1 MNKFTRYIAL
11 MGCVMAVSGYA
22 FASEAVLRLE
32 FSGVTP
38 EANQVSLQPAGF
50 GQYPMAKTEFGAI
63 PTDNAFPGAT
73 DGRGVLVEAAPGT
86 GVMIFG
92 PVIPTSQL
100 VLARCAVRT
109 SGPNAQV
116 TIATIDMGSNVFVSQ
131 NRPENGGYFANQ
143 YRRIA
148 TLTMPRPGGLQPL
161 IQVFNPS
168 STDHV
173 TAYLDNFE
181 FIQLTEGQ
189 FYNVDF
195 LDGDENDPS
204 VICLPSEE
212 PSPTPTPDSAP
223 TGTPVP
229 TVPPAEPTPT
239 STEVPTPT
247 WTPTPVSLPSGI
259 AAGLR
264 LTACDPEKPV
274 SLNAG
279 NQVFLPVRIDLI
291 DAAGRIVNPGTE
303 EGDREKEV
311 TVTVTG
317 SARIS
322 PGGSTTTVMVN
333 RPEGKTV
340 LIWDT
345 AAEEVTVTAT
355 SSGLT
360 AAVPV
365 KVRFVPAGGISGMI
379 QAWNGVMYTIPMLVS
394 VSAHVYQS
402 GTNQSVEDVHFN
414 MEMDGRYTITGLPA
428 GVYDVQFE
436 PSEPMSIP
444 GLPEDIEIP
453 GFSTIPLQTV
463 CVQGITVAAGQTTP
477 GVNVDLGPRSGG
489 ANVHG
494 TISRTDGTP
503 VEMATV
509 FLIPDSGAAIGCEK
523 KEWIA
528 TVMNMEQSPDFV
540 PLYRFKDIPA
550 GRYRV
555 YCVAYQADSQA
566 TNGDGEYVTLIAG
579 QDTELNIMVKPVVPI
594 TPESPLGYKRESQPV
609 RFQWSVPAGT
619 PPMMYTVSVID
630 SCNNLLWSENILN
643 QTYVFYTGP
652 GLSNQEMYS
661 WSVIG
666 WTQDG
671 STTGSMVGVETTAEP
686 VFMVK

>member
-1 MNKFTRYIAL
+1 MKRVLVFSWF
-11 MGCVMAVSGYA
+11 C
-22 FASEAVLRLE
+22 FAASVGFAAENVLRLE
-32 FSGVTP
+32 FSGDTL
-38 EANQVSLQPAGF
+38 EANQVTLQPAGF
-50 GQYPMAKTEFGAI
+50 GQYPWAKTAFEAI

-73 DGRGVLVEAAPGT
+73 DGRGVLVYAAPGT

-92 PVIPTSQL
+92 PVIQTTQL
-100 VLARCAVRT
+100 VLARCAVRS

-148 TLTMPRPGGLQPL
+148 TLSMPRPTGLQPL
-161 IQVFNPS
+161 IQIFNPS
-168 STDHV
+168 TTDPLTV
-173 TAYLDNFE
+173 YLDNFE
-181 FIQLTEGQ
+181 FIQLAEGQ

-204 VICLPSEE
+204 VIRLPSGE
-212 PSPTPTPDSAP
+212 PSPTPAP
-223 TGTPVP
+223 VT
-229 TVPPAEPTPT
+229 
-239 STEVPTPT
+239 TPT
-247 WTPTPVSLPSGI
+247 WTPTPTAAPAEPTPTPTEVPTPTGTPTPVSIPSGI

-274 SLNAG
+274 SLNAD

-311 TVTVTG
+311 TVAVTG
-317 SARIS
+317 SARTSQDSKTAVI
-322 PGGSTTTVMVN
+322 TVD
-333 RPEGKTV
+333 RPDGNTV
-340 LIWDT
+340 ALWDT

-355 SSGLT
+355 SPGLT

-379 QAWNGVMYTIPMLVS
+379 RAWNGTMYTLPMLVS

-402 GTNQSVEDVHFN
+402 GTNQSVEDVHFH

-436 PSEPMSIP
+436 PAEPMSIP
-444 GLPEDIEIP
+444 GLPEEIEIP
-453 GFSTIPLQTV
+453 GFSLIPLQTV
-463 CVQGITVAAGQTTP
+463 CVMGITVAAGQTTP

-494 TISRTDGTP
+494 IISRTDGLP
-503 VEMATV
+503 VEIATV
-509 FLIPDSGAAIGCEK
+509 ILIPDSGAAIGCER

-528 TVMNMEQSPDFV
+528 TVTNMEQSPDFV

-555 YCVAYQADSQA
+555 YSVAYQAESQA
-566 TNGDGEYVTLIAG
+566 ANGEGEYVTLMAG
-579 QDTELNIMVKPVVPI
+579 QDTELNIVVKPIVPI
-594 TPESPLGYKRESQPV
+594 TPESPLGYKREFQPV
-609 RFQWSVPAGT
+609 RLQWSVPAGT

-630 SCNNLLWSENILN
+630 SCNNLIWMENILN
-643 QTYVFYTGP
+643 QTSVFYAGP

-666 WTQDG
+666 RTQDG
-671 STTGSMVGVETTAEP
+671 STSGRMMGYTNEAAPE
-686 VFMVK
+686 FLVK